1 MIKKQNI
8 KLLILGFIAIF
19 IIVIFTYH
27 LVKDSIE
34 NKDNTTIKIASNTD
48 INGLDP
54 TKKEFSQTAIGN
66 RFFRCI
72 HDNLLSVKIDE
83 QNNEKIITKLVD
95 KCEKKG
101 KEITFTLRNNAYFH
115 NGEKVTFEDIE
126 FSINRGKENKNDM
139 YSFVENIQKIDNIQ
153 FKITLKNDVVFWD
166 FYFTH
171 FIRILNK
178 KAVEKNPNESLKIGT
193 GPYKLKEW
201 VPNDFI
207 LLERFDKYYNGGTRN
222 NAPEKILIKIIP
234 DPDTVLQEIE
244 QGNIDATFNYPFER
258 ITDLESQKLSNIKII
273 EGEGI
278 SAQYC
283 YINKQSTTLE
293 VRKAITKALDIS
305 KYIKDLQLKANPLES
320 YIPNGLIGYD
330 KNLKHNPTNVEEAK
344 EIIKTLP
351 IEKKTLKLGIAQ
363 SKPLDLTKKIVEGL
377 REVGFTVELE
387 QMEFNA
393 LIEKSINTNDLN
405 ILFMGE
411 NYDLEYGHKVL
422 CDYFIQGKGYNF
434 CHVDEK
440 DENKIKNNLEA
451 GLKAK
456 DSKTFEKSVQDVN
469 KYIHDQF
476 YIIPLY
482 SSKNFTITTSKIQK
496 GLKTN
501 KFGHFDIT
509 QIKKI

>member
-1 MIKKQNI
+1 M
-8 KLLILGFIAIF
+8 
-19 IIVIFTYH
+19 
-27 LVKDSIE
+27 
-34 NKDNTTIKIASNTD
+34 
-48 INGLDP
+48 
-54 TKKEFSQTAIGN
+54 
-66 RFFRCI
+66 
-72 HDNLLSVKIDE
+72 
-83 QNNEKIITKLVD
+83 
-95 KCEKKG
+95 
-101 KEITFTLRNNAYFH
+101 TFTLRNNAYFH

-207 LLERFDKYYNGGTRN
+207 LLERFDKYYNGETSN

-351 IEKKTLKLGIAQ
+351 IENKTLKLGIAQ
-363 SKPLDLTKKIVEGL
+363 SKPLDLTKK
-377 REVGFTVELE
+377 
-387 QMEFNA
+387 
-393 LIEKSINTNDLN
+393 
-405 ILFMGE
+405 
-411 NYDLEYGHKVL
+411 
-422 CDYFIQGKGYNF
+422 
-434 CHVDEK
+434 
-440 DENKIKNNLEA
+440 
-451 GLKAK
+451 
-456 DSKTFEKSVQDVN
+456 
-469 KYIHDQF
+469 
-476 YIIPLY
+476 
-482 SSKNFTITTSKIQK
+482 
-496 GLKTN
+496 
-501 KFGHFDIT
+501 
-509 QIKKI
+509 